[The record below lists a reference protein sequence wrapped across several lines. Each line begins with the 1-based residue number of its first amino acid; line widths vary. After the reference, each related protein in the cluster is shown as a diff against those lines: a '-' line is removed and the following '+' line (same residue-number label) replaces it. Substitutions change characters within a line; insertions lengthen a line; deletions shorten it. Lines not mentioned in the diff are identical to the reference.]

1 MSLCLPFADLL
12 TGYRVPSSASEAQRF
27 HNINVTIANPTNLKR
42 ARKKKLLADSGA
54 LYSIV
59 PKEVL
64 KAIGVR
70 PYGTETFT
78 LADGSTIRREVG
90 NAFLQIDGRQ
100 APTPVI
106 FGEKAEGSLLGVIA
120 LESLGF
126 SINPRTGKLRP
137 APLFLM

>member
-1 MSLCLPFADLL
+1 MGL
-12 TGYRVPSSASEAQRF
+12 TYV
-27 HNINVTIANPTNLKR
+27 NVAIANPADLKR
-42 ARKKKLLADSGA
+42 QRRRKLLADTGA

-59 PKEVL
+59 PREILRSVG
-64 KAIGVR
+64 IR

-78 LADGSTIRREVG
+78 LADGSTITRDVG
-90 NAFLQIDGRQ
+90 NAFIRINGRQ

-106 FGEKAEGSLLGVIA
+106 FGEKSDGSLLGVVA

-126 SINPRTGKLRP
+126 SLDPRTGKLRR

>member
-1 MSLCLPFADLL
+1 MGL
-12 TGYRVPSSASEAQRF
+12 TYVT
-27 HNINVTIANPTNLKR
+27 VTIANPTNPKR
-42 ARKKKLLADSGA
+42 LRRKKLLADSGA

-64 KAIGVR
+64 KAIGIQ

-78 LADGSTIRREVG
+78 LADGSTIRRDVG
-90 NAFLQIDGRQ
+90 NAFFRLNGRQ

-106 FGEKAEGSLLGVIA
+106 FGEKADGSLLGVIA

-126 SINPRTGKLRP
+126 TIDPRTGKLRP
-137 APLFLM
+137 TPLFLM